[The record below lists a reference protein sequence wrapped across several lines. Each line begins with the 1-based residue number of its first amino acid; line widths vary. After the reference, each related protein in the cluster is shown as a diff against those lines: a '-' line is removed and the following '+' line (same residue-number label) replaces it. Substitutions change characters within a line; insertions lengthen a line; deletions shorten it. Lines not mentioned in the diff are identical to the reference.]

1 MNYTK
6 LITKKKQYKYSVNI
20 GFDLRSEERLSDFIP
35 NVTTTEIIREYLGGI
50 IRGNSDTHARILYGS
65 YGTGKSH
72 LLTVMSAVLGHI
84 NTFGKGFDSFT
95 QLISNYDNELAS
107 DIERFVRED
116 QPYLV
121 VPVYSDYDDF
131 NKCITFSLKRELER
145 NGIEAS
151 FKGYFDEALAL
162 VDKWL
167 DGEESSARLEE
178 ECEKLTISVND
189 LRKGLSTYEASYE
202 KLFDAVYSGMSYG
215 AAFNS
220 TAGNLIDNMIVANQ
234 AIHGKYKGIVLVFDE
249 FGRYVEDYGEVLKVK
264 SIQDIAEYC
273 DHSDFDNYLIL
284 VSHKQ
289 LSLYTG
295 AMKKSISDEWKKVE
309 GRFKPTSI
317 NIKYDQCLSLIGH
330 IIPKTKKWGEFK
342 KKNEKSLNDLYN
354 QAWDFKGFMLPPE
367 TEGENPFE
375 NGFPL
380 HPITLF
386 ALDRL
391 SKKVA
396 QNERTF
402 FTYLAGDDDNSLFS
416 QLLKY
421 DTSEFHFIGLDA
433 IYDYFEL
440 NIRTFKTDEA
450 YGIYK
455 KLQYALNKLGLD
467 DDGYQTRVLKAIAV
481 INIIADTEDLAADM
495 DTLLSV
501 IDGSREKARN
511 AVEELE
517 KKKIIK
523 YMRQYGYYDFFDSS
537 IFDLE
542 AMIEEKVI
550 GVNDEMVV
558 SILNERFADFALYP
572 YRYNEKYHVNRVFV
586 PVFAHKADLTKK
598 SFQNIL
604 PKFYDGA
611 VMFVLDEQADEKEYE
626 QIIDIPDR
634 TVLIVNGK
642 SKEIEE
648 EVKRYIAVQYYFSK
662 KDELAKDDPTVVNEL
677 KLYLSEQESIVTDLI
692 SRWRMLSYSKSFV
705 MLNQKTLTVS
715 TEKELSEA
723 LSAVMDNAFDK
734 TPIICNDL
742 LNKNM
747 LTGAIKLARR
757 KALECIMNQDNIYDG
772 CSRLSPE
779 FNILRA
785 ALSRTGL
792 VLNETVNV
800 ENRVKTTDLTY
811 MDSGVVSGKAVMEA
825 INEMLIIAESG
836 RLHLSELYKR
846 LKSEPFGLRDGYI
859 PVLVAY
865 ALKKYQNVSL
875 YFHGNEHSYT
885 GEELIKALEE
895 PENYSLFICNW
906 NTDEIEYIEA
916 LEDIFCKYLP
926 KGDTLNRLE
935 ELFKAINTHYASISK
950 SARTT
955 EVYVSDIAKE
965 YRNILSIS
973 YKDYNGF
980 FFEVLPR
987 LNNNLQEL
995 VVQIR
1000 NIKQELETV
1009 SEKQYIRVLRVV
1021 KQIFG
1026 VGETDNLIISLQIIY
1041 NENWMSKSHKAFDYT
1056 TNSVLDLVS
1065 KARSMDESSFV
1076 YDLAKAVT
1084 GFELN
1089 YWTDNKIDDFEEA
1102 LRETVNRLNEYDPE
1116 EGLQEGEIK
1125 IIIESGDG
1133 NPVISQFSQEELSQA
1148 GQTMLN
1154 KMKNTLNNFGGA
1166 ISYEEKLAIMAKL
1179 LREIIN

>member
-20 GFDLRSEERLSDFIP
+20 GFDLRSEERLLDFIP

-50 IRGNSDTHARILYGS
+50 IRGNSDTHSRILYGS

-72 LLTVMSAVLGHI
+72 LLTVISAILGHI
-84 NTFGKGFDSFT
+84 NTSGKGFKSFI
-95 QLISNYDNELAS
+95 QLVSNYDKELAS
-107 DIERFVRED
+107 DIVRFVREEK
-116 QPYLV
+116 PYLV

-131 NKCITFSLKRELER
+131 NKCISFSLKKELER
-145 NGIEAS
+145 NEIEAC
-151 FKGYFDEALAL
+151 FKGYYDEALAL

-167 DGEESSARLEE
+167 EGDESSVRLEE
-178 ECEKLTISVND
+178 ECTKLNTTVKD

-202 KLFDAVYSGMSYG
+202 RLFDTVYSGMSYG
-215 AAFNS
+215 AAFIS
-220 TAGNLIDNMIVANQ
+220 TAGNLIDNMNAANN
-234 AIHGKYKGIVLVFDE
+234 AIQGRYKGIVLIFDE
-249 FGRYVEDYGEVLKVK
+249 FGRYVEDYGENLKVK

-273 DHSDFDNYLIL
+273 DHSDFDNHIIL

-289 LSLYTG
+289 LSLYTD

-330 IIPKTKKWGEFK
+330 IIPKTDKWIKFK
-342 KKNEKSLNDLYN
+342 EENEKSLNELYN

-367 TEGENPFE
+367 SEGENPFE

-416 QLLKY
+416 QLLKF
-421 DTSEFHFIGLDA
+421 DISEFHFIGLDA

-440 NIRTFKTDEA
+440 NIKTFKTDEA
-450 YGIYK
+450 YDVYK

-467 DDGYQTRVLKAIAV
+467 DAGYQTSVLKAMAV
-481 INIIADTEDLAADM
+481 INIIADTEDLIADK
-495 DTLLSV
+495 DTLVSV
-501 IDGSREKARN
+501 IDGNQEKVN
-511 AVEELE
+511 KAVEELE
-517 KKKIIK
+517 NKKIIK

-542 AMIEEKVI
+542 AMIEEKVS

-572 YRYNEKYHVNRVFV
+572 YRHNEKYHVNRVFI
-586 PVFAHKADLTKK
+586 PVFAHNADLTKK
-598 SFQNIL
+598 SFLNML

-611 VMFVLDEQADEKEYE
+611 VMFVLDELADENEYA
-626 QIIDIPDR
+626 QINGIPER
-634 TVLIVNGK
+634 TLLIVNGK
-642 SKEIEE
+642 SKAIEE

-662 KDELAKDDPTVVNEL
+662 KDELAKDDPTVVSEL
-677 KLYLSEQESIVTDLI
+677 KLYLSEQEAIVTDLI
-692 SRWRMLSYSKSFV
+692 RRWRMLQNKKTFV
-705 MLNQKTLTVS
+705 MFNQSVFSVT
-715 TEKELSEA
+715 TEQELSEA
-723 LSAVMDNAFDK
+723 MSDIMDESFNR

-742 LNKNM
+742 INKNV
-747 LTGAIKLARR
+747 LTGAIKQARK
-757 KALECIMNQDNIYDG
+757 KALNCVINQSNIYDG
-772 CSRLSPE
+772 CGYLSPE
-779 FNILRA
+779 FNVLRA
-785 ALSRTGL
+785 TLSRTGL
-792 VLNETVNV
+792 VPNETVNK
-800 ENRVKTTDLTY
+800 ENRVDDTELTRF
-811 MDSGVVSGKAVMEA
+811 DDEVVSGEVVMDAIYKKLNVAETGKLQLIKLYRMLKA
-825 INEMLIIAESG
+825 
-836 RLHLSELYKR
+836 
-846 LKSEPFGLRDGYI
+846 EPFGLRDGYI
-859 PVLVAY
+859 PVLLAY
-865 ALKKYQNVSL
+865 ALRKYQNVSL

-885 GEELIKALEE
+885 AEELIKALEE

-906 NTDEIEYIEA
+906 NSEEIRYIEA
-916 LEDIFCKYLP
+916 LEDTFRKFLP
-926 KGDTLNRLE
+926 KEDTRNRLE

-965 YRNILSIS
+965 YRNIMSIS
-973 YKDYNGF
+973 YKDYNSF
-980 FFEVLPR
+980 FFDVLPR
-987 LNNNLQEL
+987 LNRNLQEL
-995 VVQIR
+995 VLQIR
-1000 NIKQELETV
+1000 NIKRELETV

-1021 KQIFG
+1021 KQIFE
-1026 VGETDNLIISLQIIY
+1026 VGETDDLMASLQKLF
-1041 NENWMSKSHKAFDYT
+1041 NDNWESKSHKAFDYT
-1056 TNSVLDLVS
+1056 TNGVLDLVS
-1065 KARSMDESSFV
+1065 KAKSMDENLFV
-1076 YDLAKAVT
+1076 CDLAKVVT

-1089 YWTDNKIDDFEEA
+1089 YWTDNKINDFEEA
-1102 LRETVNRLNEYDPE
+1102 LRDSVNRLNEYDPK
-1116 EGLQEGEIK
+1116 EGLQEGEMK
-1125 IIIESGDG
+1125 ITIESGDG
-1133 NPVISQFSQEELSQA
+1133 NPIITQFSQEELSQT

-1154 KMKNTLNNFGGA
+1154 KMKNTLDNFGGA
-1166 ISYEEKLAIMAKL
+1166 ISYEEKIAIMAKIL
-1179 LREIIN
+1179 KEIIN